1 LLHSCHGYLF
11 TDFFDYGAPPTQRS
25 KEFIEA
31 YAKKTGKQ
39 EVNSFVALGADAYN
53 VMVDA
58 MNRCANPEDSVCIN
72 NAIKSTVN
80 FEGVSGVLNIDKS
93 GNSTRSAVIKVVQ
106 NAKAVYKA
114 TVNP

>member
-1 LLHSCHGYLF
+1 
-11 TDFFDYGAPPTQRS
+11 
-25 KEFIEA
+25 
-31 YAKKTGKQ
+31 
-39 EVNSFVALGADAYN
+39 
-53 VMVDA
+53 